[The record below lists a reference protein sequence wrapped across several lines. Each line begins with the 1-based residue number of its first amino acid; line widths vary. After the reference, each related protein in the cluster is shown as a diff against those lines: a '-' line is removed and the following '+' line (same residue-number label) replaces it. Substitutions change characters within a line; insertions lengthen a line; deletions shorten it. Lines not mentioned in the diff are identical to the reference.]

1 MISLKVPTDFGSRS
15 SKGGRE
21 AGGLC
26 NCENSSKNVFN
37 WTISIVVMKIEYLY
51 DTDV

>member
-1 MISLKVPTDFGSRS
+1 MYPRMYPIVFGACS
-15 SKGGRE
+15 SKGG
-21 AGGLC
+21 AGGGSA
-26 NCENSSKNVFN
+26 NVKNVFN

>member
-1 MISLKVPTDFGSRS
+1 MSVIPIVFGACNSKEEGWGASRM
-15 SKGGRE
+15 KE
-21 AGGLC
+21 
-26 NCENSSKNVFN
+26 SSKNVFN